1 MSRVV
6 PQKQQDPKEKL
17 KSIEQLEKE
26 LYTEYKGYKESSNK
40 IKKII
45 EDNKN
50 IKIDIRKLNFKEYE
64 QFKESFTKIKE
75 KINFIDELINDLK
88 KLSKDEISTSIDN
101 INPIKKHMDYLEHLK
116 KYLKQKLQ
124 KMLKIIYLM
133 LL

>member
-6 PQKQQDPKEKL
+6 PQKQLDPKEKL

-50 IKIDIRKLNFKEYE
+50 IKIDIRKLNLK
-64 QFKESFTKIKE
+64 
-75 KINFIDELINDLK
+75 NMNNLK
-88 KLSKDEISTSIDN
+88 KV
-101 INPIKKHMDYLEHLK
+101 
-116 KYLKQKLQ
+116 LQ
-124 KMLKIIYLM
+124 K
-133 LL
+133 

>member
-6 PQKQQDPKEKL
+6 PQKQLDQEKL

-64 QFKESFTKIKE
+64 QFKESFTKIK
-75 KINFIDELINDLK
+75 K
-88 KLSKDEISTSIDN
+88 KLI
-101 INPIKKHMDYLEHLK
+101 L
-116 KYLKQKLQ
+116 
-124 KMLKIIYLM
+124 LM
-133 LL
+133 N